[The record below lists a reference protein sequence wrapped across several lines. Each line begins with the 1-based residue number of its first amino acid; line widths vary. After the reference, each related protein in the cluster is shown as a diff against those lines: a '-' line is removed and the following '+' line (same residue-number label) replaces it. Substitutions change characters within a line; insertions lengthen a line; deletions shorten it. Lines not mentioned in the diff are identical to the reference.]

1 MTAESRTTT
10 RIGDQIPDLPE
21 RRLLIVRELDDFTTG
36 GIMRWTP
43 ELVEAF
49 MAWSDFGTRAPG
61 TYRIAFVSQTLTTEQ
76 VRGGK
81 NGHAFTDV
89 LQAWNVAR
97 HEEDRLKLIV
107 QYGDTSACYLD
118 GKYRNDGSDRV
129 GIIEFFTSE
138 FFGRASGSNAL
149 DRRLGGW
156 HKILERSLR
165 SHHIAVTNWMP
176 HGNHPEDWLQAGFV
190 HQGDAYRHVVLLD
203 RMTNGNLAYKCMP
216 VSRAIVQSERAE

>member
-1 MTAESRTTT
+1 MTAESRTTA

-21 RRLLIVRELDDFTTG
+21 RRLLIIRELDDFTTG

-43 ELVEAF
+43 ELVETF

-118 GKYRNDGSDRV
+118 GKYRNDGSERQHLQHRGSWHGQPQGRSRTAPHLKRPIPGQGEHHVRWRKLRDLGLHSPGILQHVLPTRYAHSILGRDQAHEQRYVDRCH
-129 GIIEFFTSE
+129 
-138 FFGRASGSNAL
+138 R
-149 DRRLGGW
+149 
-156 HKILERSLR
+156 
-165 SHHIAVTNWMP
+165 
-176 HGNHPEDWLQAGFV
+176 
-190 HQGDAYRHVVLLD
+190 DARY
-203 RMTNGNLAYKCMP
+203 TLAKG
-216 VSRAIVQSERAE
+216 